1 MDTLINTNIL
11 KYTNVIVKAEYY
23 TSETVYNL

>member
-23 TSETVYNL
+23 ASENVYNL